1 MLSLWA
7 DAFPTQKSLPHAV
20 NDLQEAIKSE
30 SFSEIGDSDLVER
43 LARLSLTMK
52 TAAPNNSD
60 DGRPVKRLRIESSEP
75 QSWQNK
81 KYTTVLGDVY
91 KLCSIGRQEQLEE
104 LSGAMLC
111 ENQNEHIPEFKLI
124 FTRSLPEEFRCRL
137 LELLIIFPC
146 AGSQSLIENTPTEIF
161 SAQCSICDNF
171 PERARSHLLSSW
183 NSRFPEDAKAI
194 ISMLEILIDDQ
205 SFRGSKRQR
214 VLTANL
220 ISRVLAHVDD
230 EQYLQLGSILGEWC
244 MRSLQS
250 SVRELR
256 VAAAHALMSFIDES
270 LPADLRTA
278 NRVSLIE
285 FLRALSDRNGLLEQD
300 TLIFTW
306 GLVGRKCGEK
316 ELNLVL
322 LRLVEYLGHP
332 QALICGVAFSEIASL
347 AEALNKSVGE
357 LFRPFWRS
365 IAISVVKDIFSCPQ
379 KVQQLSDLLSI
390 DVDDLLLLTQAETIP
405 YLTLT
410 KRKDILERIASAR
423 GPNTKIKDLWRQPP
437 KNAAAVVSSLLL
449 HHNSEAEK
457 AILALLCEVDP
468 EFTENDLLTLMN
480 IDPIFS
486 ACEILK
492 ATGNGLEIQQNQVC
506 G

>member
-1 MLSLWA
+1 MLGLWVE
-7 DAFPTQKSLPHAV
+7 AFPTHKMLPHAV
-20 NDLQEAIKSE
+20 NDLQEAIRSE
-30 SFSEIGDSDLVER
+30 SFSDIGDSDLVER
-43 LARLSLTMK
+43 LARLSLKLK
-52 TAAPNNSD
+52 TTTPNNSD
-60 DGRPVKRLRIESSEP
+60 DRRPAKRLRLQSSVP
-75 QSWQNK
+75 PSWQNE
-81 KYTTVLGDVY
+81 KYTAILGDIY
-91 KLCSIGRQEQLEE
+91 KLCSIGGMEE
-104 LSGAMLC
+104 LSGTILC
-111 ENQNEHIPEFKLI
+111 ESQNELVSEFRLTS
-124 FTRSLPEEFRCRL
+124 TRSLPEEFRCRL

-146 AGSQSLIENTPTEIF
+146 AGSQSLIENLPTQIL

-171 PERARSHLLSSW
+171 PEITNSQVLSSW
-183 NSRFPEDAKAI
+183 NSRFPKDVRTI
-194 ISMLEILIDDQ
+194 ISTLEILINDQ
-205 SFRGSKRQR
+205 SFQRSKYLR
-214 VLTANL
+214 VLAANL
-220 ISRVLAHVDD
+220 IRRILVHVDD
-230 EQYLQLGSILGEWC
+230 EQYLQLGSVFGEWC

-250 SVRELR
+250 SIRELR
-256 VAAAHALMSFIDES
+256 IAAAHALMSFIDES

-322 LRLVEYLGHP
+322 LRLVEYLGHS

-347 AEALNKSVGE
+347 ADALSKSVGE

-365 IAISVVKDIFSCPQ
+365 IAISVVKDIFFCPQ

-390 DVDDLLLLTQAETIP
+390 DVDDLLLLTQTETIP

-410 KRKDILERIASAR
+410 KRKDILERIALAR
-423 GPNTKIKDLWRQPP
+423 GPSTRIKDLWRQPP
-437 KNAAAVVSSLLL
+437 KNVAALVSSLLL
-449 HHNSEAEK
+449 HHSSETEK
-457 AILALLCEVDP
+457 AILTLLCELDP
-468 EFTENDLLTLMN
+468 DFTENDLLTLVN

-492 ATGNGLEIQQNQVC
+492 TSSDGLEIQPNQVR